1 MAVVVKDI
9 AGMREIVLSAR
20 AELATVGFVPTM
32 GALHEGHLSL
42 VRAAKKENDVC
53 VVSLFVNPLQFGP
66 GEDFER
72 YPRQFE
78 QDKDLLERNGVD
90 TIFKASD
97 AEMYPQGFAT
107 TVMQDRLP
115 ELLEGRSR
123 PGHFRGVMTVC
134 AKLFN
139 IVRPDRAY
147 FGSKDYQQTVIIR
160 RMVQD
165 LGFGID
171 VKVMPTIRDADGLA
185 LSSRNVYLSPEER
198 QLALAIPRALE
209 QARRMFQAGERSRDV
224 LMAAMR
230 QCLQTAGPL
239 AIEYIELVHPD
250 SLEAKDPIT
259 ADTVALIAAKVG
271 KTRLIDNARLGV

>member
-1 MAVVVKDI
+1 MAVVVKNI

-42 VRAAKKENDVC
+42 VRAAKKESDVC
-53 VVSLFVNPLQFGP
+53 VVSVFVNPLQFGP

-72 YPRQFE
+72 YPRQFD
-78 QDKDLLERNGVD
+78 QDKELLERNGADV
-90 TIFKASD
+90 IFKVPD
-97 AEMYPQGFAT
+97 AEMYPPGFST
-107 TVMQDRLP
+107 YVVQDRLP
-115 ELLEGRSR
+115 ELLCGRSR

-147 FGSKDYQQTVIIR
+147 FGAKDYQQTVIIR
-160 RMVQD
+160 RMAED

-171 VKVMPTIRDADGLA
+171 VKVLPTVRDADGLA
-185 LSSRNVYLSPEER
+185 LSSRNAYLSADER
-198 QLALAIPRALE
+198 QRALAIPRALE
-209 QARRMFQAGERSRDV
+209 QARRLFQGGDRTREV

-230 QCLQTAGPL
+230 QGLQTSD
-239 AIEYIELVHPD
+239 IEIDYIELVHPD
-250 SLEAKDPIT
+250 TLEPAEPIT
-259 ADTVALIAAKVG
+259 AETMALIAARVG
-271 KTRLIDNARLGV
+271 KTRLIDNTRLGA